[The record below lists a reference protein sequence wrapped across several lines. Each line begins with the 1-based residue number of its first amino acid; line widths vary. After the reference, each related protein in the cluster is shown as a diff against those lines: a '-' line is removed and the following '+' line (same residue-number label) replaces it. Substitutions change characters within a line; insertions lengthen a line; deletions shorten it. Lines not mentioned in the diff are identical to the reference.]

1 LIWYFWGIIHG
12 MKQISFFTFFT
23 IISLSHYFSQVKI
36 DGRKLNENNGKYYSN
51 NNLFNGNAYFLYPN
65 EQLKE
70 IVEFKN
76 GEKKGVITTYYQ
88 DENYISSSYLDSVI
102 ARNLEI
108 KNREQKTLVDK
119 LILASRIVV
128 LTI

>member
-1 LIWYFWGIIHG
+1 

-36 DGRKLNENNGKYYSN
+36 DGRKLHENNGKYYSN